1 MNSSLLLREACLG
14 AGLRQPYVFRDAHV
28 PREAHGLRN
37 AGVFIEAHSFSGAHV
52 VRDAQ
57 DPRDACVSREAHTPR
72 NVYGPKVAHDPIIVM
87 VEVCTLT
94 FYLIQLN
101 QRASFSRKSAI
112 LHQGIQVS
120 IGTHKTDRICQRSS
134 QVLRQ

>member
-14 AGLRQPYVFRDAHV
+14 AGLRQPYVF
-28 PREAHGLRN
+28 
-37 AGVFIEAHSFSGAHV
+37 
-52 VRDAQ
+52 RDAQ

-101 QRASFSRKSAI
+101 
-112 LHQGIQVS
+112 
-120 IGTHKTDRICQRSS
+120 
-134 QVLRQ
+134 